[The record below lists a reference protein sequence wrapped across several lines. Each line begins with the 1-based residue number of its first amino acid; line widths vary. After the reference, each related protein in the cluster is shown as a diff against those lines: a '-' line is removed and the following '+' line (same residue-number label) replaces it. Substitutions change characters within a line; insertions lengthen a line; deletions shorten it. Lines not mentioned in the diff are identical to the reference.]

1 VEDTNAATIC
11 DPGEYLDG
19 SGVCSDVESR
29 LDALFAELFARLV
42 FVTSTTFTGAE
53 VGGGFGA
60 EGADMHCQRL
70 ANAAGHQGRY
80 LAWISD
86 DTSSPRTRFTPSE
99 YPYRRIDGTVIAN
112 DFTDLTDGSLLAPIV
127 LDEYGVPQGNAAD
140 GPWTGTSTSG
150 EASTDNCG
158 NWSGSGSG
166 LTGQASVTGAEWTD
180 YLLKVCGQSHRLY
193 CFQQ

>member
-112 DFTDLTDGSLLAPIV
+112 DFTDLTDGSLLLPSFS
-127 LDEYGVPQGNAAD
+127 
-140 GPWTGTSTSG
+140 TSTVSRRAMLQMAPG
-150 EASTDNCG
+150 RGPRPLAKPAQTTAE
-158 NWSGSGSG
+158 
-166 LTGQASVTGAEWTD
+166 TGRVR
-180 YLLKVCGQSHRLY
+180 GQDSPDRPP
-193 CFQQ
+193 